1 MLGKELHREHPNI
14 AIFNDNYPHNH
25 KYMHTCIYTHKYRDS
40 LNSLFL
46 QTKAF
51 LLLFSCH
58 LGDFF
63 IFFFKVSLSIVK
75 YKEA

>member
-40 LNSLFL
+40 LNNLFL

-51 LLLFSCH
+51 
-58 LGDFF
+58 F
-63 IFFFKVSLSIVK
+63 IVVFLSSWRFLFFFKVSLSIVK